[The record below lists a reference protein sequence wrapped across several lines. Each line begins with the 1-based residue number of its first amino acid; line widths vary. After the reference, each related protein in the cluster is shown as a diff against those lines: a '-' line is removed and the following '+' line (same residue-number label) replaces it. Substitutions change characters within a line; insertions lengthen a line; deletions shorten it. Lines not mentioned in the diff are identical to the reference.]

1 MAQRGVEIIL
11 GVTRDAQ
18 YGPVL
23 LFGLGGVFVE
33 VMKDVAFRTLPLTRD
48 DAAELLAEIK
58 GRSMLDGVRGM
69 PPVGRKAL
77 VDLMLR
83 LSTLALTHPE
93 IAEIDLN
100 PVIARADGYEIVDAR
115 MILA

>member
-1 MAQRGVEIIL
+1 
-11 GVTRDAQ
+11 
-18 YGPVL
+18 VL
-23 LFGLGGVFVE
+23 LFGLGGIFVE
-33 VMKDVAFRTLPLTRD
+33 VMKDVAFRTLPLTRE

-58 GRSMLDGVRGM
+58 GRTMLDGVRGM

-77 VDLMLR
+77 VELMLC